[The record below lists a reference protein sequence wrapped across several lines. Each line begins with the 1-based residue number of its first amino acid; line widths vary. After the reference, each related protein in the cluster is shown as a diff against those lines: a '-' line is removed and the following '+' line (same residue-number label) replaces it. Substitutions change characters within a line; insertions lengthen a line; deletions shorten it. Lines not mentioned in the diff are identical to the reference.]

1 MNQIHNTNPLE
12 VAHFHRI
19 DINLY
24 PLFIAI
30 FEQKSISKAAQLL
43 CISQSAVSH
52 ALQRLRVQLKDDY
65 LCVAGKKCCQRL
77 MLSRFISRF
86 KWLY

>member
-1 MNQIHNTNPLE
+1 MNQIHNTSPLE

-52 ALQRLRVQLKDDY
+52 ALQRLRVQLKDE
-65 LCVAGKKCCQRL
+65 LFVRSGQKCCLRL
-77 MLSRFISRF
+77 MLSKFISRF